1 MSLRPSRFVFTD
13 RRFDPNSGEIS
24 LGYALD
30 NTPLVERFFLPTG
43 LTPSPSAQPA
53 IDEAL
58 KLLHWTAGV
67 SYWKTHCP
75 PIWDFHGVK
84 PSPHQAAFL
93 NTLYQKG
100 LAEFAWHHQLN
111 LADRIDCP
119 SDAEDSPAGLNA
131 KAPPVG
137 LGEGVLLPL
146 GGGKDSL
153 VAWHQLSSVMP
164 KEQLMSVQVGT
175 APLIQS
181 LGQWMVSEGLVYHHW
196 VIRREIDPQL
206 AEMNA
211 QGAMNGHVPITA
223 INSAILALFA
233 LVLDVQW
240 VAFANERSADEATL
254 IDEAGQSVN
263 HQFSKSFEFEALFS
277 DWVHRYVASDLSV
290 FSVLRTQRE
299 LAIVKDF
306 CALSQFHDRFSSCN
320 RNFHID
326 PSARGQTRWCGQCP
340 KCHFVFLTMA
350 VFLPSDR
357 LVAIFGSDL
366 LNQSECIEG
375 FETLLALD
383 GIKPFECVG
392 EAVEARAALL
402 ALSQSS
408 DWKDHAVVQHLA
420 PRLSGLDVPSIN
432 ELLEPIGPHLIPEA
446 LLS

>member
-13 RRFDPNSGEIS
+13 RRFDPNSGEIL

-30 NTPLVERFFLPTG
+30 NTPLVERFFLPAG
-43 LTPSPSAQPA
+43 LTPSPSAKRA

-58 KLLHWTAGV
+58 RLLHWIAGV

-75 PIWDFHGVK
+75 PMWVFQG
-84 PSPHQAAFL
+84 PQPTQHQATAL
-93 NTLYQKG
+93 NTIYQKG

-111 LADRIDCP
+111 LADRIACP
-119 SDAEDSPAGLNA
+119 SEPESSALGMDYR
-131 KAPPVG
+131 APSVG

-181 LGQWMVSEGLVYHHW
+181 LGEWMVSEGLVHRHW

-211 QGAMNGHVPITA
+211 RGAMNGHVPITA
-223 INSAILALFA
+223 INSAVLALFA

-254 IDEAGQSVN
+254 IDESGQAVN
-263 HQFSKSFEFEALFS
+263 HQFSKSFEFEALFD
-277 DWVHRYVASDLSV
+277 DWIHRYVASDLSV

-306 CALSQFHDRFSSCN
+306 CLLDQFHDRFSSCN

-326 PSARGQTRWCGQCP
+326 PSARGQTMWCGQCP
-340 KCHFVFLTMA
+340 KCHFVFLAMA
-350 VFLPSDR
+350 VFLPPER

-366 LNQSECIEG
+366 LDQQDCIAG
-375 FETLLALD
+375 FEALLALD
-383 GIKPFECVG
+383 GVKPFECVG
-392 EAVEARAALL
+392 EAVEARAAML
-402 ALSQSS
+402 ALSHSAQ
-408 DWKDHAVVQHLA
+408 WRDHAVVQHLA
-420 PRLSGLDVPSIN
+420 PRLSGLDVPSIDQ
-432 ELLEPIGPHLIPEA
+432 LLEPVGPHLIPET

>member
-1 MSLRPSRFVFTD
+1 MSPRPSRFTFTD
-13 RRFDPNSGEIS
+13 RCFDPNSGEIS

-30 NTPLVERFFLPTG
+30 DQPLVERFFLPAG
-43 LTPSPSAQPA
+43 LSPNPSAEPA

-58 KLLHWTAGV
+58 KLLHWIAGV

-75 PIWDFHGVK
+75 PIWTFHGPK
-84 PSPHQAAFL
+84 PTKHQATFL
-93 NTLYQKG
+93 NTIYQKG
-100 LAEFAWHHQLN
+100 LAEFAWHHQLD
-111 LADRIDCP
+111 LTERIACP
-119 SDAEDSPAGLNA
+119 SDPEDSASGMDS

-137 LGEGVLLPL
+137 LSEGVLVPL

-153 VAWHQLSSVMP
+153 VAWHRLASVMP

-181 LGQWMVSEGLVYHHW
+181 LGEWMTAQGLVQTHW

-206 AEMNA
+206 AQMNA
-211 QGAMNGHVPITA
+211 RGAMNGHVPITA
-223 INSAILALFA
+223 INSAVLALFA
-233 LVLDVQW
+233 LALNVQW

-254 IDEAGQSVN
+254 IDAAGEAVN
-263 HQFSKSFEFEALFS
+263 HQFSKSFEFEVLLD
-277 DWVHRYVASDLSV
+277 DWITRYIAADLSV
-290 FSVLRTQRE
+290 FSVLRAQRE

-306 CALSQFHDRFSSCN
+306 CALYQFHDRFSSCN

-326 PSARGQTRWCGQCP
+326 SNARGQTKWCGQCP

-350 VFLPSDR
+350 VFMPSER

-366 LNQSECIEG
+366 LARPDCIEG
-375 FETLLALD
+375 FEALLALD
-383 GIKPFECVG
+383 GTKPFECVG

-402 ALSQSS
+402 ALSQST
-408 DWKDHAVVQHLA
+408 DWSDHAVVQSLA
-420 PRLSGLDVPSIN
+420 PMLSALQAPSVD
-432 ELLEPIGPHLIPEA
+432 ELLEPVGPHRIPEA